1 MLTKNQVVKICKA
14 VLFVLENDQEAES
27 QPEKGQGP
35 TVGAPAASNEP
46 PKPRGRSRKAA
57 EPEAPPANNT
67 TGAETTQPPAAP
79 EPPKPE
85 PVPAIKGK
93 TIEELRKM
101 FEPLVKANRGAEV
114 QEVLNKYKPADW
126 PGQYTTSALADHP
139 EHHAAFEKDIQTL
152 LI

>member
-1 MLTKNQVVKICKA
+1 MLNHIPLLA
-14 VLFVLENDQEAES
+14 SLLRGFADVLEAHGEATPNAPIPAGE
-27 QPEKGQGP
+27 P
-35 TVGAPAASNEP
+35 TSPAP
-46 PKPRGRSRKAA
+46 KRGRPRKAA

-101 FEPLVKANRGAEV
+101 FEPLIKANRNAKM